1 LIAIKGN
8 PQLDLPNVGLE
19 VQNYETQTMLDD
31 IPITEARHELTSLP
45 ERLAEEPGAVAITRR
60 GRPVLAIMPWDL
72 YESII
77 ETLEILGDEELMVA
91 LRQVIQEAEAGQ
103 GIPWEQA
110 RQQLEL

>member
-1 LIAIKGN
+1 
-8 PQLDLPNVGLE
+8 
-19 VQNYETQTMLDD
+19 MLND

-60 GRPVLAIMPWDL
+60 GRPVLAVMPWDL

-77 ETLEILGDEELMVA
+77 ETLDILGDEELMVA
-91 LRQVIQEAEAGQ
+91 LRQGIQEAEAGQ

-110 RQQLEL
+110 RQQLEM